1 MKKLL
6 FLLPLLILNSCSKPK
21 TVLICG
27 DHKCISKKEANQYF
41 EENLS
46 IEVKII
52 NQNKTEDYDLVE
64 LNLKN
69 NKDKRQVNIYKKEKT
84 NKEVKVLSK
93 KEIDIIKKEII
104 NKEKRKKIIKK
115 KTVFRKEVNSEKS
128 YNNDKKIKKD
138 LIVKRNIIKNSSG
151 NIDIC
156 TILEKCS
163 IDEIS
168 KYLIKQGKKKN
179 FPDLTIRQYITTEN

>member
-1 MKKLL
+1 MLK
-6 FLLPLLILNSCSKPK
+6 PQSK
-21 TVLICG
+21 LICG
-27 DHKCISKKEANQYF
+27 DDECVNKLEAKQYF

-52 NQNKTEDYDLVE
+52 NQNKNEDYDLVE

-69 NKDKRQVNIYKKEKT
+69 NKDKRQVNVYKKEKT

-168 KYLIKQGKKKN
+168 IYLIKKGKTKN
-179 FPDLTIRQYITTEN
+179 FPDLTIRHYITTEN